1 MARMAGLGNMAFA
14 NSHIVNTYAKFRPAP
29 PASLIKAVVERVTE
43 GQQKAGVSGGGA
55 ALVCVDMGCGSGQ
68 NTTLLAP
75 YFTTVVGVD
84 VSQPQLDV
92 ATRMHSNVG
101 NVSFRIGSAEAMPF
115 ETGSVN
121 LVTCCASVHW
131 FNSPTFYREV
141 DRVLCPGGVLA
152 CYSYLG
158 CTPICEGRRLRD
170 TLLQVWHELG
180 TYWPKGHNL
189 LLEEYATLPQLYPDD
204 THIGQVLAASVRSSF
219 IPSPHPGDPWT
230 CFLFIAADGMKTLKN
245 IVANIDYLVLATFL
259 HFFTLV
265 PFLAISLH
273 FSLHCIFSGYI
284 HTVFSLHCTFASLR
298 LF

>member
-1 MARMAGLGNMAFA
+1 MVLNCL
-14 NSHIVNTYAKFRPAP
+14 NHIVNTYAKFRPAP

-43 GQQKAGVSGGGA
+43 GRQKAGVSGGGA

-141 DRVLCPGGVLA
+141 RA
-152 CYSYLG
+152 
-158 CTPICEGRRLRD
+158 R
-170 TLLQVWHELG
+170 
-180 TYWPKGHNL
+180 KM
-189 LLEEYATLPQLYPDD
+189 A
-204 THIGQVLAASVRSSF
+204 
-219 IPSPHPGDPWT
+219 
-230 CFLFIAADGMKTLKN
+230 
-245 IVANIDYLVLATFL
+245 
-259 HFFTLV
+259 
-265 PFLAISLH
+265 
-273 FSLHCIFSGYI
+273 
-284 HTVFSLHCTFASLR
+284 
-298 LF
+298 